1 MKKKP
6 LMYVIISAALF
17 GISTPLAKVLVADIQ
32 PVALAGLLYF
42 GAFLGLLL
50 LGMTKK
56 MVPSTKVIVSTP
68 LERRDLPWLGGAILA
83 GGIIAPIALM
93 TGLTMVSGFASS
105 LLLNL
110 EGVATAI
117 IAVFIFKEYAGR
129 RIWLALVIMTLAG
142 VSLSWNTSRG
152 ELNLA
157 GPILIVFAMTCW
169 GIDNNLTK
177 KISNKDPVQ
186 IALIKGMIAGTVLL
200 LLAFILGIRI
210 PLDSTMIYALILGSL
225 SYGVSIVLF
234 IKGLEGIG
242 ACRTGAFY
250 SFGPF
255 VGAIVSILV
264 LGETV
269 SWALLIA
276 TLLMVAGVWIMVT
289 DKHGYLYKHTSIMH
303 KHAHN

>member
-1 MKKKP
+1 MNKKP

>member
-56 MVPSTKVIVSTP
+56 MVPLTKVIVSTP

-157 GPILIVFAMTCW
+157 GPVLIVFAMTCW
-169 GIDNNLTK
+169 GIDNNLTQ

-200 LLAFILGIRI
+200 GMAFMLGMRI

-303 KHAHN
+303 KRAHN